1 MARRKDPQQKESKGK
16 SGEMRWDRVIL
27 MMGQDENH
35 GGSRDTTYA
44 IRAWIMHV
52 CLSVT
57 LRPLAPLLRCAW
69 SILIFN
75 NWLHNHYLPL
85 RCNTKIASSRWSI
98 ISFTQYLLWVCPASY
113 LTISVFTQF
122 TFTVHV
128 LCVCISFPS
137 FGNQQTIR

>member
-57 LRPLAPLLRCAW
+57 LRSPAPLLRCAW

-98 ISFTQYLLWVCPASY
+98 ISFTLNTFPECVQPHIWPFLFSHNLLLLCMY
-113 LTISVFTQF
+113 SVSVYPFLHLVTNKQ
-122 TFTVHV
+122 
-128 LCVCISFPS
+128 
-137 FGNQQTIR
+137 